1 MFKLFRIELK
11 RAFAH
16 YNTKLAIFIGLM
28 ICLAHCTLV
37 FPKAYQLMLAELQ
50 SDYPLKN
57 IITAYDIWICGN
69 QGHITSYIYFIIIPI
84 LATLPYGTSY
94 FSDMKKGYINQ
105 LVTRTSKSKYLIT
118 KYLVCFILGGGVT
131 VFPLILNLV
140 IAGMIFPMTTP
151 MVASSYTAIRSVQ
164 FFGNLFYT
172 QPLLYVF
179 IGLFI
184 VFVYS
189 GLLATFGL
197 FSSRYSNYEWIVLM
211 TPFVL
216 YLFLNSLFS
225 LFDLYSWQPL
235 MFLNLG
241 YGIEEII
248 AVIVQ
253 IIGLAFIGIY
263 GFLFKENNYDC

>member
-1 MFKLFRIELK
+1 MTNILRIEFK
-11 RAFAH
+11 RAFSQ
-16 YNTKLAIFIGLM
+16 YNIKLAILIGLM
-28 ICLAHCTLV
+28 TCIAHCVLV
-37 FPKAYQLMLAELQ
+37 FPIAYQSMLVELQ

-69 QGHITSYIYFIIIPI
+69 QGHITSYIYFVIIPI
-84 LATLPYGTSY
+84 IATLPYGTSF

-105 LVTRTSKSKYLIT
+105 LVTRVSKSKYLIT
-118 KYLVCFILGGGVT
+118 KYFVCFILGGLVT
-131 VFPLILNLV
+131 ILPLIFNLI

-151 MVASSYTAIRSVQ
+151 MVASSYTAIRSAQ
-164 FFGNLFYT
+164 FFGDLFYT
-172 QPLLYVF
+172 QPMLYVF

-189 GLLATFGL
+189 GLLATFSL
-197 FSSRYSNYEWIVLM
+197 FASRYSNYEWMVLM

-241 YGIEEII
+241 YGIEEIV
-248 AVIVQ
+248 AVIIQ
-253 IIGLAFIGIY
+253 IIGLALIGIY
-263 GFLFKENNYDC
+263 GFLFKENTYDC